1 LGLGFGLGAG
11 AGVGVGDR
19 VRVRGLMCAP
29 REDDQLRALRQ
40 ADRGEGRPRRRV
52 EHTRGVARAAVDRKG
67 RMRGGLEVAHLV
79 VVSVV
84 VSVALVSVAGLKWRT
99 CVSVSVSVSGLEVAH
114 LVGVALVG
122 VALVSVALV
131 GVALVSVALVGVA
144 VVSVALVNVAVV
156 GVAVVEGVEGLSE
169 QRRARR
175 ECVKWCA

>member
-1 LGLGFGLGAG
+1 MGLGFGLGAG

-67 RMRGGLEVAHLV
+67 RMRGRLEVAH
-79 VVSVV
+79 
-84 VSVALVSVAGLKWRT
+84 
-99 CVSVSVSVSGLEVAH
+99 
-114 LVGVALVG
+114 
-122 VALVSVALV
+122 LVSVALV
-131 GVALVSVALVGVA
+131 GVALVGVA